1 MARSVQE
8 VMTRDV
14 VTVSPSTPFKRV
26 VQLLHDHRI
35 SAVPVVDADGCML
48 GIVSEADLV
57 LKEERRPS
65 EAAPLFGRASRR
77 RLRAKGAGTLATHCM
92 TAPAVTVAPS
102 ASLGA
107 VARLLH
113 RRGIRHLPVVDR
125 DGRLV
130 GIVTR
135 RDLLTVF
142 LRRDE
147 EIHHEILSAVLDAT
161 LNLPFDAVRV
171 RVDEGMVTLTG
182 HVPWPGSAGE
192 VVELVSVLDGV
203 VGVSSH
209 LTDDRNAGAQ
219 SVTRPRE

>member
-14 VTVSPSTPFKRV
+14 VTVSPSTPFKEV
-26 VQLLHDHRI
+26 VRLLHDHGI
-35 SAVPVVDADGCML
+35 SAAPVVGADGCLL
-48 GIVSEADLV
+48 GIVSEADLA
-57 LKEERRPS
+57 LKEEDGRPP
-65 EAAPLFGRASRR
+65 AAPLFGRASWRK
-77 RLRAKGAGTLATHCM
+77 LRAKGAGTLAAHCM
-92 TAPAVTVAPS
+92 TARAVTVAPS

-107 VARLLH
+107 AARLLH
-113 RRGIRHLPVVDR
+113 RRGIRHLPVVER

-161 LNLPFDAVRV
+161 LDLPFDAVRV
-171 RVDEGMVTLTG
+171 RVDEGTVTLTG
-182 HVPWPGSAGE
+182 HVPWPVSAGE
-192 VVELVSVLDGV
+192 VVELVGALDGV
-203 VGVSSH
+203 VAVSSH
-209 LTDDRNAGAQ
+209 LTDERTDAAAG
-219 SVTRPRE
+219 PIGG